1 MGLAVP
7 GKKARVFKEPALLAC
22 SKEACKEL
30 GRERLLHVLNLT
42 AKARRREDHFGGC
55 QLGVRGDSD
64 QKTLRGFAVRI

>member
-30 GRERLLHVLNLT
+30 ERERLLHV
-42 AKARRREDHFGGC
+42 
-55 QLGVRGDSD
+55 
-64 QKTLRGFAVRI
+64 